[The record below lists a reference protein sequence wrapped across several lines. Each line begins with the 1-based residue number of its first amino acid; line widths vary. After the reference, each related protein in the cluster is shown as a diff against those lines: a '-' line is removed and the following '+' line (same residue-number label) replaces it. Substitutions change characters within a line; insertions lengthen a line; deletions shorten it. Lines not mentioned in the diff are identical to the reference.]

1 MKRALQRIILFF
13 FLDSKRVFYSSR
25 TGKYFWRRSAFLLCG
40 SMIITGN
47 AFAQASDALPSPGEL
62 KKLSMEEL
70 MDLEV
75 TSVSRRPEK
84 LTEVPSAIQVITQDD
99 IRNSGATSVPEVLRL
114 ATNLQVAQVNASQW
128 AISARGFN
136 NVLANKLLVM
146 IDGRSVYTPLYAG
159 VFWDVQNLLLED
171 IERIEVISGPGGT
184 LWGSNAVNGV
194 INITTRSA
202 QKTTGLFAEAGMG
215 TELRGYGG
223 LRYGGKIGDNL
234 YYRVY
239 GTAFKRD
246 GTILDEDHSEVND
259 GWKMAQGGFR
269 MDWDATEKSQLSLQA
284 NHYDDRP
291 DPDSN
296 HPIVASGNNIVTRWK
311 NAVSERSDLQ
321 LQLYYDHTWRDFRN
335 DFTENLRTYDFDG
348 QHRFRLGQRQE
359 IVWGVGVRFMD
370 HKVENLELFNFMPAH
385 KTLHIYN
392 AFIQDNIT
400 IVEDLLQVT
409 AGAKIEHTTYA
420 GYQFQPNVRLSL
432 TPAENH
438 TLWAAVSR
446 AVRTPARID
455 RDFSLYAAPGLPF
468 IQATDNMQSEK
479 VIAYELGYRLQL
491 FEKSSLSL
499 ATFYNVYDD
508 LRSAEPGPN
517 LPPLNIPIT
526 FANGVE
532 GNTYGLELSGTYQ
545 LTNWWRL
552 RSGYTFLKKDLS
564 VKPTSQDLNEG
575 RVESND
581 PKHQFLIQS
590 MTDLRRV
597 ELGIVLRYVDGLPE
611 PKVDHYFG
619 LDVRVA
625 VKVLKSLEVSIVGQ
639 NLLDKHHLEYIPS
652 SPAARQIER
661 NIYGKLTW
669 RWMK

>member
-1 MKRALQRIILFF
+1 MKRPLRLISLFF
-13 FLDSKRVFYSSR
+13 LSDNKDALFPSCIGRCP
-25 TGKYFWRRSAFLLCG
+25 WRCSALLLC
-40 SMIITGN
+40 SILITGN
-47 AFAQASDALPSPGEL
+47 AFVQAQDVLPSAGEL
-62 KKLSMEEL
+62 KKLSVEEL

-146 IDGRSVYTPLYAG
+146 IDGRTVYTPLYAG

-194 INITTRSA
+194 INITTKSA
-202 QKTTGLFAEAGMG
+202 QKTSGLFVEAGKG

-239 GTAFKRD
+239 GTAFKRG
-246 GTILDEDHSEVND
+246 GTILAEDHSDIND

-269 MDWDATEKSQLSLQA
+269 MDWDATEKSQVSLQA

-291 DPDSN
+291 DPDAN
-296 HPIVASGNNIVTRWK
+296 NPIVASGNNIVARWK
-311 NAVSERSDLQ
+311 NAVSERSDFQ
-321 LQLYYDHTWRDFRN
+321 VQLYYDQTWRDFRN
-335 DFTENLRTYDFDG
+335 DFTENLKTYDFDG
-348 QHRFRLGQRQE
+348 QHRFQLGQRQE
-359 IVWGVGVRFMD
+359 VVWGVGVRFMD
-370 HKVENLELFNFMPAH
+370 HRVENLELFNVLPGH

-400 IVEDLLQVT
+400 IVEDLLHIT

-432 TPAENH
+432 TPAGNQ

-446 AVRTPARID
+446 AVRTPSRVD
-455 RDFSLYAAPGLPF
+455 RDFTISLAPGLPL
-468 IQATDNMQSEK
+468 IQGKDMHSEK
-479 VIAYELGYRLQL
+479 VIAYEVGYRLQL
-491 FEKSSLSL
+491 HEKSTLSLS
-499 ATFYNVYDD
+499 TFYNVYDD
-508 LRSAEPGPN
+508 LRSAEPGP
-517 LPPLNIPIT
+517 PPLGIPIT

-532 GNTYGLELSGTYQ
+532 GNTYGLEFSGTHQ

-552 RSGYTFLKKDLS
+552 RGGYTFLKKDLS
-564 VKPTSQDLNEG
+564 VKPTSQDLNNAS
-575 RVESND
+575 VESND
-581 PKHQFLIQS
+581 PENQFLIQS

-597 ELGIVLRYVDGLPE
+597 ELGIVLRYVDKLPA
-611 PKVDHYFG
+611 PAVDHYFG

-625 VKVLKSLEVSIVGQ
+625 VKVLKSLEVSLVGQ
-639 NLLDKHHLEYIPS
+639 NLLDKYHLEYTPDTN
-652 SPAARQIER
+652 PRLIER
-661 NIYGKLTW
+661 SYYAKLTW
-669 RWMK
+669 RMVKE